1 MLRVTIACLDG
12 DALYLAVTRIIT
24 TFDLRDGNGRLKNM
38 LDTKKHMPPRILI
51 NCVVRAPGCPPI
63 MAEIQVYLASIKKLA
78 DEQHHYYEIR
88 RANELAELIAENE
101 AASKKPEAAAEPE
114 AVPPSPAPQEE
125 ASAAAAVEERPSAP
139 AAACSLFC
147 DV

>member
-1 MLRVTIACLDG
+1 MSHGWLQQCRS
-12 DALYLAVTRIIT
+12 IIE

-78 DEQHHYYEIR
+78 DEQHHY
-88 RANELAELIAENE
+88 
-101 AASKKPEAAAEPE
+101 
-114 AVPPSPAPQEE
+114 
-125 ASAAAAVEERPSAP
+125 AP
-139 AAACSLFC
+139 AARQYTPPAKAAPNQHLDWSVRP
-147 DV
+147 DANA